1 MWHTETDMM
10 NICGNAREF
19 CLMQNSGKLRITH
32 VFQERTVIKRKAIAS
47 GRNLTSLMIK
57 LPITMISPLLIA
69 TLMMV
74 GAELILIVRISC
86 V

>member
-1 MWHTETDMM
+1 MAYRNRYDEYLRKRQGVLPDAKQWKAADY
-10 NICGNAREF
+10 ARISREDGDKEESDSIGTQF
-19 CLMQNSGKLRITH
+19 DI
-32 VFQERTVIKRKAIAS
+32 IDDYI
-47 GRNLTSLMIK
+47 
-57 LPITMISPLLIA
+57 PITMISPLLIA

>member
-1 MWHTETDMM
+1 MAYRNRYDEYLRKR
-10 NICGNAREF
+10 REF

-47 GRNLTSLMIK
+47 GRNLTSLMII